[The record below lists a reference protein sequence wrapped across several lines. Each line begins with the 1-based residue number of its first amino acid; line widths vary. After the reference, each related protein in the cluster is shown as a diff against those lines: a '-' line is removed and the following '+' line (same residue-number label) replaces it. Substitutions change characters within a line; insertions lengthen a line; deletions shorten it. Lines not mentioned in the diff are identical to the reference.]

1 MAEAPSVR
9 FDPKKEPSPN
19 DGIASAPEANAR
31 VMKACMMNVKDA
43 RSVLLDPKAKKT
55 GSGCYIPRSYT

>member
-31 VMKACMMNVKDA
+31 VMKACMMNVENA
-43 RSVLLDPKAKKT
+43 RTVLLHPKGK
-55 GSGCYIPRSYT
+55 